1 MRDRWKLFLLGLA
14 ALALLLLYLFWG
26 GPMSDY
32 VFDRRL
38 KTVAAVLV
46 TGAAVSVSSLL
57 FQTLTHNRILTPA
70 VIGFDSLYLLIQGI
84 TVFVTGTAKPS
95 FLEAQGCFLWNVLL
109 MIFFSELLYRA
120 LFRAAGKHLYFIL
133 LAGVVC
139 GMLFRSAFS
148 FFMVLLD
155 PDQFEILQ
163 YKMFA
168 SFNMISQDLLL
179 LAALLIL
186 GGLLYGL
193 RFLPKWDV
201 FLLGVENAYNLGID
215 TARLQK
221 KTMRLIAVLVAVSTA
236 LVGPITFLGLMVVN
250 IAYAVFSS
258 YRHSI
263 LLPGSVLVTWLMLF
277 VGLLVVERALSF
289 STNLTVILNGLG
301 GTYFIYLLL
310 RRRGNA

>member
-1 MRDRWKLFLLGLA
+1 M
-14 ALALLLLYLFWG
+14 
-26 GPMSDY
+26 
-32 VFDRRL
+32 
-38 KTVAAVLV
+38 
-46 TGAAVSVSSLL
+46 
-57 FQTLTHNRILTPA
+57 
-70 VIGFDSLYLLIQGI
+70 
-84 TVFVTGTAKPS
+84 TGTAKPS
-95 FLEAQGCFLWNVLL
+95 FLEAQGFFLWNVLL

-179 LAALLIL
+179 LATLLIL

-301 GTYFIYLLL
+301 GTYFIYLFL